1 MVYQEIQDTDSQ
13 IRGVIVPKDIATA
26 QQPYLSN
33 LLRYYRMD
41 TYKDDI
47 IDDLTTTAIDIV
59 GAKFIIIKAF
69 ICNRPYAFFNRRAG
83 DFAAAVNSQRNK
95 RC

>member
-1 MVYQEIQDTDSQ
+1 
-13 IRGVIVPKDIATA
+13 
-26 QQPYLSN
+26 
-33 LLRYYRMD
+33 MD

-59 GAKFIIIKAF
+59 GAKIYNNKSIYVQAPMPFLTEQ
-69 ICNRPYAFFNRRAG
+69 G
-83 DFAAAVNSQRNK
+83 FAAAVNNPQRNK

>member
-1 MVYQEIQDTDSQ
+1 
-13 IRGVIVPKDIATA
+13 
-26 QQPYLSN
+26 
-33 LLRYYRMD
+33 MD

-59 GAKFIIIKAF
+59 GAKIYNNKSIYMQQAPMPFLTERLGF
-69 ICNRPYAFFNRRAG
+69 CRS
-83 DFAAAVNSQRNK
+83 NSPNKRNK

>member
-1 MVYQEIQDTDSQ
+1 
-13 IRGVIVPKDIATA
+13 
-26 QQPYLSN
+26 
-33 LLRYYRMD
+33 MD

-59 GAKFIIIKAF
+59 GAKFIIKKHLYA
-69 ICNRPYAFFNRRAG
+69 NRPLCLFLTERAG
-83 DFAAAVNSQRNK
+83 DFAAAVNSPKRNK